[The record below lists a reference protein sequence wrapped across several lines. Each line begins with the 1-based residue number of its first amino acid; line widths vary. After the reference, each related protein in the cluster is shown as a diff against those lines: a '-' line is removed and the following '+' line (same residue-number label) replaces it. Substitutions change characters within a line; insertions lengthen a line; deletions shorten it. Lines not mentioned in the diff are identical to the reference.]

1 MVLALTVLMRKRQN
15 EIRYNYHWRW
25 SCSASAAIYTSR
37 ANLKTLVLNKSAISG
52 ALWMTH
58 KIANYPGV
66 PEELSGEELLGRMKE
81 QAEGFARELLNIL
94 SKY

>member
-1 MVLALTVLMRKRQN
+1 
-15 EIRYNYHWRW
+15 
-25 SCSASAAIYTSR
+25 
-37 ANLKTLVLNKSAISG
+37 
-52 ALWMTH
+52 MTH

>member
-1 MVLALTVLMRKRQN
+1 MRKRQN

-52 ALWMTH
+52 ALWMIH

-66 PEELSGEELLGRMKE
+66 PEELSGEELSGEELLGRMKE